1 MLALGVIVSLFLG
14 LTASTL
20 SMRKDRGI
28 SRDQRDQSSM
38 VESRMSRRDD
48 PYQWDAPA
56 GQVEI
61 AVQAPEPAAPKPV
74 EDSQDKLQN
83 LIDQGYSPE
92 VAQVILENE
101 EN

>member
-1 MLALGVIVSLFLG
+1 MLAIGVIVSLFLG
-14 LTASTL
+14 ITAS
-20 SMRKDRGI
+20 SMAMRKDRGI
-28 SRDQRDQSSM
+28 AREQRDQSSM
-38 VESRMSRRDD
+38 VESGMSRRD
-48 PYQWDAPA
+48 PFEWDQPA

-74 EDSQDKLQN
+74 EDRQDKLQK
-83 LIDQGYSPE
+83 LIDQGYSTE